1 MEKRIDLRSDI
12 TTEDIVKL
20 FKNEEY
26 FFMLES
32 NRINDI
38 QSCFTYIGLK
48 PHEYVIAN
56 ATDKEV
62 VVEFNKFYDKYRKGE
77 KRLTFPCFF
86 CFLTYDLGMSFL
98 NVKSKFEYDSSIPLG
113 YLGYYPVVIELDE
126 RNNKAAICYD
136 ADSENDAILIKRKI
150 DYYVKETQ
158 KLNVKYHEYTYTE
171 NYESYAKKIDIIK
184 NYIYEGDVYQI
195 NYTRRFNGFIENAD
209 YNDMYLKLK
218 IANPAPF
225 SAFIRHSK
233 WAIISSS
240 PERLIK
246 STGGILETR
255 PIKGTIERGKNF
267 ITEFINKIKLKNSE
281 KDKSELLM
289 IVDLER
295 NDLSRISES
304 GSVRVDELF
313 KIETYETIHHLVS
326 TIRSKIKT
334 DLTPFDVLYRL
345 FPGGSITGTPKKR
358 SIEIIDELEDFSRG
372 IYTGTIGYIKENG
385 DFDFNIAIRTI
396 VIEGNEFK
404 YNVGGGITWKSET
417 DAEYMETE
425 HKGLGLKRSLDFEL

>member
-1 MEKRIDLRSDI
+1 MEKRIELRNNI
-12 TTEDIVKL
+12 KTEDIVKI
-20 FKNEEY
+20 FKSEEY

-32 NRINDI
+32 NRKNDV

-48 PHEYVIAN
+48 PQDYIISSSKGMN
-56 ATDKEV
+56 AIEELND
-62 VVEFNKFYDKYRKGE
+62 FYNKYRKGE
-77 KRLTFPCFF
+77 KSLTFPCFF

-98 NVKSKFEYDSSIPLG
+98 NVKSKLNYNSNIPQG
-113 YLGYYPVVIELDE
+113 FLGYYPVVIELNE
-126 RNNKAAICYD
+126 KNNKAVLCYD
-136 ADSENDAILIKRKI
+136 SDYENEAVIIKNRI
-150 DYYVKETQ
+150 NDYKKESYNF
-158 KLNVKYHEYTYTE
+158 KKKYYELTYTE
-171 NYESYAKKIDIIK
+171 DFESYANKIDIIK
-184 NYIYEGDVYQI
+184 KYIYEGDVYQI
-195 NYTRRFNGFIENAD
+195 NYTRRFNGFIEKID

-218 IANPAPF
+218 STNPAPF
-225 SAFIRHSK
+225 SAFIRHSD

-246 STGGILETR
+246 STNGILETR
-255 PIKGTIERGKNF
+255 PIKGTIERGGNF
-267 ITEFINKIKLKNSE
+267 LTEFINKNRLKNSE

-326 TIRSKIKT
+326 TIRSIIEPG
-334 DLTPFDVLYRL
+334 LTPFDVLYRL

-358 SIEIIDELEDFSRG
+358 AVEIIDDLEDFSRG
-372 IYTGTIGYIKENG
+372 VYTGAIGYIKENG

-396 VIEGNEFK
+396 VVEGNEFN

-417 DAEYMETE
+417 KAEYMETE
-425 HKGLGLKRSLDFEL
+425 HKGLGLRRSLDFEL

>member
-1 MEKRIDLRSDI
+1 MEKRIELRSDV
-12 TTEDIVKL
+12 TTEVILKI
-20 FKNEEY
+20 FTNEEY

-38 QSCFTYIGLK
+38 QSCFTYIGLS
-48 PHEYVIAN
+48 PQDYIIAN
-56 ATDKEV
+56 VDGEKVIE
-62 VVEFNKFYDKYRKGE
+62 EFNSFYDNYRKGD
-77 KRLTFPCFF
+77 KRLTFPSFF

-98 NVKSKFEYDSSIPLG
+98 NVTTKFKYKSKLPPG
-113 YLGYYPVVIELDE
+113 YLGYYPVIIEKNE
-126 RNNKAAICYD
+126 KNNKTAICYD
-136 ADSENDAILIKRKI
+136 SDYEYQAINIKKKIDNYMSENHKMPKKHYEFI
-150 DYYVKETQ
+150 
-158 KLNVKYHEYTYTE
+158 YTE

-184 NYIYEGDVYQI
+184 NYIFEGDVYQI
-195 NYTRRFNGFIENAD
+195 NYTRRFNGTIENAD
-209 YNDMYLKLK
+209 YNEMYMKLRST
-218 IANPAPF
+218 NPAPF
-225 SAFIRHSK
+225 SAFIRHNEWSV
-233 WAIISSS
+233 ISSS

-246 STGGILETR
+246 STNGILETR

-267 ITEFINKIKLKNSE
+267 LSDFINKIRLKNSE

-304 GSVRVDELF
+304 GSVRVEELF

-326 TIRSKIKT
+326 TIRSKIKPG
-334 DLTPFDVLYRL
+334 LTPFDVLYRL

-358 SIEIIDELEDFSRG
+358 AIEIIDELEDFPRG
-372 IYTGTIGYIKENG
+372 IYTGAIGYIEENG

-396 VIEGNEFK
+396 MIEDNEFN

-417 DAEYMETE
+417 EAEYMETE

>member
-1 MEKRIDLRSDI
+1 MEKRIELKNNI

-20 FKNEEY
+20 FKSEEY

-32 NRINDI
+32 NRANDI
-38 QSCFTYIGLK
+38 QSCYTYIGIK
-48 PHEYVIAN
+48 PQDYVIAN
-56 ATDKEV
+56 AVGAELIE
-62 VVEFNKFYDKYRKGE
+62 EFNDFYYKYRKGE
-77 KRLTFPCFF
+77 KNLTFPCFF
-86 CFLTYDLGMSFL
+86 SFLTYDLGMSFL
-98 NVKSKFEYDSSIPLG
+98 NVESKFEYNSNIPQG

-136 ADSENDAILIKRKI
+136 VDSENDAILIKRKV
-150 DYYVKETQ
+150 DYYEKETQ
-158 KLNVKYHEYTYTE
+158 ELKVKYHEFTYTE
-171 NYESYAKKIDIIK
+171 NYESYAKKIEIIK

-195 NYTRRFNGFIENAD
+195 NYTRRFNGFIEKAD

-218 IANPAPF
+218 RTNPAPF
-225 SAFIRHSK
+225 SAFIRHSD

-246 STGGILETR
+246 STKGILETR
-255 PIKGTIERGKNF
+255 PIKGTIERGNNF
-267 ITEFINKIKLKNSE
+267 LTDFINKIKLKNSE

-326 TIRSKIKT
+326 TIRGRINSG
-334 DLTPFDVLYRL
+334 LTPFDVLYRL

-358 SIEIIDELEDFSRG
+358 AIEIIDELEDFSRG
-372 IYTGTIGYIKENG
+372 IYTGTIGYIKEDG

-396 VIEGNEFK
+396 VIEGNEFN

-417 DAEYMETE
+417 EAEYMETE

>member
-1 MEKRIDLRSDI
+1 MEKRIRFSNDI
-12 TTEDIVKL
+12 KTEDIVRI

-32 NRINDI
+32 NRKNDI
-38 QSCFTYIGLK
+38 QSDFTFIGINPQDYIITGAK
-48 PHEYVIAN
+48 NENVIE
-56 ATDKEV
+56 D
-62 VVEFNKFYDKYRKGE
+62 FNNFYNKYRKGE
-77 KRLTFPCFF
+77 EKLTFPCFF
-86 CFLTYDLGMSFL
+86 CFLTYDLGMFFL
-98 NVKSKFEYDSSIPLG
+98 NVASKFKYNSRIPAG
-113 YLGYYPVVIELDE
+113 FLGYYPVIIELDE
-126 RNNKAAICYD
+126 RNSKFEICYD
-136 ADSENDAILIKRKI
+136 SNYEDQALSIKQKI
-150 DYYVKETQ
+150 EEYEKDNYN
-158 KLNVKYHEYTYTE
+158 LNLKSYDIIYAEDF
-171 NYESYAKKIDIIK
+171 ESYAKKIDIIK

-195 NYTRRFNGFIENAD
+195 NYTRRFNGFLENAN
-209 YNDMYLKLK
+209 YNDMYMKLK
-218 IANPAPF
+218 NTNPAPF
-225 SAFIRHSK
+225 SAFIRCNN

-255 PIKGTIERGKNF
+255 PIKGTIERGGNF
-267 ITEFINKIKLKNSE
+267 LTEIINKLRLKNSD

-295 NDLSRISES
+295 NDLSRISEN

-326 TIRSKIKT
+326 TIRSKIKSG
-334 DLTPFDVLYRL
+334 LTPFDVLYRL

-358 SIEIIDELEDFSRG
+358 AVEIIDELEDFPRG
-372 IYTGTIGYIKENG
+372 IYTGTIGYIKGNG

-396 VIEGNEFK
+396 VIEENNFN
-404 YNVGGGITWKSET
+404 YNVGGGITWKSQTE
-417 DAEYMETE
+417 AEYLETE